1 MTFVEKSMN
10 VLGDSAMLSMSRQSF
25 GSMGVSRKI
34 VLKHIFATKGKE
46 ILEQLTKP
54 QFFAGF
60 KVSRS
65 SLLLRSREEKGGIFK
80 LRKKS
85 WF

>member
-1 MTFVEKSMN
+1 MN

-25 GSMGVSRKI
+25 SSMGVSRKI

-54 QFFAGF
+54 QFFCG
-60 KVSRS
+60 VQ
-65 SLLLRSREEKGGIFK
+65 SLALFFAATQQGRKGRDFQTP
-80 LRKKS
+80 
-85 WF
+85 